1 MSNALYYTFS
11 TIAQTLA
18 GAMALLAA
26 FLLYRLQTLNQSI
39 EKDAERISIAL
50 APYHGRAHEML
61 RGREYNELLKAAEY
75 IPQGQARPEA
85 ESARLS
91 TLLRTKQNLLR
102 RFKIALY
109 LTASLITLSIAVLVA
124 TPYLSTFQLAVYTV
138 FASGLIGFVA
148 CIVSY
153 ISVLRAAFD

>member
-1 MSNALYYTFS
+1 
-11 TIAQTLA
+11 
-18 GAMALLAA
+18 
-26 FLLYRLQTLNQSI
+26 
-39 EKDAERISIAL
+39 
-50 APYHGRAHEML
+50 ML
-61 RGREYNELLKAAEY
+61 FR
-75 IPQGQARPEA
+75 
-85 ESARLS
+85 S
-91 TLLRTKQNLLR
+91 LR

>member
-1 MSNALYYTFS
+1 
-11 TIAQTLA
+11 
-18 GAMALLAA
+18 
-26 FLLYRLQTLNQSI
+26 
-39 EKDAERISIAL
+39 
-50 APYHGRAHEML
+50 ML
-61 RGREYNELLKAAEY
+61 RGREYSGLLAAAEGKY

-153 ISVLRAAFD
+153 ITVLRAALD